1 MPTKDHLIRF
11 EELNAISGVR
21 SRSTLSRLIRT
32 RGFPLPLKFNGGNAA
47 FWREDEVRK
56 WVAQNAVQ
64 SAPTGPRA

>member
-47 FWREDEVRK
+47 FWREGEVRK
-56 WVAQNAVQ
+56 WVARNTVQ
-64 SAPTGPRA
+64 PGTEAAR